1 MKFTDIFIRRP
12 VLACV
17 VSLMLLVVG
26 LKAFYAL
33 PILEYPKTEN
43 AVVTITTV
51 YYGADPETVAGF
63 VTTPLENAIAQANG
77 IDYMSSNSRSGT
89 STITANLVLNF
100 DPDKAIT
107 EITAKINSVLN
118 QFPAGV
124 QQPTLTVAIGQS
136 LDALIIGF
144 ASDELS
150 PNQITDYLVRNV
162 QPRLQAVPGVQT
174 AELLGQQNFALRAW
188 LDPAKLAAYGMTASD
203 VNVALAGNNVVAGIG
218 TTKGQMV
225 QFNLTRLRNQCRVQ
239 RQKGRLS
246 GDSDGAVSEL
256 AGGDRRGEGGAA
268 VDSATV
274 AGRAVGRRD
283 L

>member
-12 VLACV
+12 VLASV
-17 VSLMLLVVG
+17 ISLMLLVIGV
-26 LKAFYAL
+26 KAFYAL
-33 PILEYPKTEN
+33 PVLEYPRTEN

-77 IDYMSSNSRSGT
+77 IDTLTSTSGPGV

-118 QFPAGV
+118 QLPAGV

-144 ASDELS
+144 ASEICRRTRS
-150 PNQITDYLVRNV
+150 PIISCATCSRGCNRCPACRRRSYS
-162 QPRLQAVPGVQT
+162 AGK
-174 AELLGQQNFALRAW
+174 ALRCGRGW
-188 LDPAKLAAYGMTASD
+188 
-203 VNVALAGNNVVAGIG
+203 I
-218 TTKGQMV
+218 
-225 QFNLTRLRNQCRVQ
+225 
-239 RQKGRLS
+239 RQSWRHT
-246 GDSDGAVSEL
+246 D
-256 AGGDRRGEGGAA
+256 
-268 VDSATV
+268 
-274 AGRAVGRRD
+274 
-283 L
+283 